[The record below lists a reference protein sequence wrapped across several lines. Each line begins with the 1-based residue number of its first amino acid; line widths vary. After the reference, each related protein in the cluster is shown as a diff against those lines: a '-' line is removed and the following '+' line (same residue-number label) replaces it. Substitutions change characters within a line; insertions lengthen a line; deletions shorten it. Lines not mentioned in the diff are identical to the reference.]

1 MAWIPAYVLV
11 CTTNMELE
19 VVLDC
24 RDRRHRGPSVG
35 RLRVRQR
42 FGSRDSTPTSD
53 MVDDGVAASSSDV
66 SRSAPPPEKKGA
78 GEHVACTEPTRK
90 KPRWEKPI
98 PLANAELRSRTRF
111 VPARQQTL
119 LRLPSGVM
127 KQVTLEPGKMI
138 SIGKFGTFK
147 ADEIIGRPFGLTY
160 EILADGSLKIMQ
172 QAVAEALGMSV
183 DLTVS

>member
-1 MAWIPAYVLV
+1 M
-11 CTTNMELE
+11 
-19 VVLDC
+19 
-24 RDRRHRGPSVG
+24 
-35 RLRVRQR
+35 
-42 FGSRDSTPTSD
+42 
-53 MVDDGVAASSSDV
+53 
-66 SRSAPPPEKKGA
+66 
-78 GEHVACTEPTRK
+78 ACTEPTRK
-90 KPRWEKPI
+90 KPRWEKPT